1 VNRGLIAGGAI
12 VAVAAIGLSIGWI
25 VEHRRPKPAP
35 AKPAAIST
43 VFEGTDVTLTGVLQP
58 QVIEQVAAP
67 VAGIL
72 DGWFVEVGAEV
83 YEDQLVGRIRNADLD
98 AAVQSAQAALDR
110 VELRIAQL
118 EAQVVS
124 AKLEISRTDA
134 DQIRAHN
141 EVDRLEK
148 LYQRYKNLF
157 EVGALPRLTFEKT
170 EADYK
175 SAKVEAASRDTAS
188 KDAQE
193 KSAALDRDSVEA
205 KSALAERTSALETA
219 TKAAAECDLH
229 SPADGVV
236 LTRDIHQA
244 DKVEEKQNLMAIA
257 ADLTKLAVSLSPEPR
272 VLARI
277 RAGQHAVVR
286 IGGAELAGE
295 VHEVRG
301 TEVIVWFSSPDPVTT
316 FGAAAPIKIVF

>member
-1 VNRGLIAGGAI
+1 MNRGLIAGGAI
-12 VAVAAIGLSIGWI
+12 VAVAAIGLSIGW
-25 VEHRRPKPAP
+25 VVRHRPKPAP

-43 VFEGTDVTLTGVLQP
+43 VFEGTEVTLTGVLQP
-58 QVIEQVAAP
+58 QVIKQVAAP

-72 DGWFVEVGAEV
+72 DGWFVDVGGEV

-98 AAVQSAQAALDR
+98 VAVQSAQAAVDR
-110 VELRIAQL
+110 AELRIAQL
-118 EAQVVS
+118 EAQAAT

-134 DQIRAHN
+134 DQVRAHN
-141 EVDRLEK
+141 ELDRLEK

-175 SAKVEAASRDTAS
+175 SAKTEAASRDAAS

-193 KSAALDRDSVEA
+193 KSAALDRDSAEA

-236 LTRDIHQA
+236 LTREIHQG

-257 ADLTKLAVSLSPEPR
+257 SDLTKLAVSLSPESR

-286 IGGAELAGE
+286 TGGAELSGE

-301 TEVIVWFSSPDPVTT
+301 TEVITWFSSPDPVTT
-316 FGAAAPIKIVF
+316 FGATAPVRIVF